1 MKYLLDTNVCIRY
14 LNGQSD
20 DFRHRLESKLPEEI
34 ALCSVVKA
42 ELLYGVV
49 KSAKPEKNLERL
61 SYFLMGFQSLPFDDN
76 SAQVYAEVRAE
87 LERAGKPIG
96 PNDLLIASIALANQ
110 LILVTHNT
118 REFSRIKGLS
128 LEDWQARDEV

>member
-20 DFRHRLESKLPEEI
+20 GLRHCLESKRSGEI
-34 ALCSVVKA
+34 ALCSIVKA

-61 SYFLMGFQSLPFDDN
+61 SYFLRGFQSLPFDDN
-76 SAQVYAEVRAE
+76 SSEVYAKVRAD
-87 LERAGKPIG
+87 LERAGTPIG
-96 PNDLLIASIALANQ
+96 PNDLLIAATAMANQ

-118 REFSRIKGLS
+118 KEFGRVAGLS
-128 LEDWQARDEV
+128 FEDWQV